1 MEVSMMDRRVMF
13 VLLQMLASIRQSVR
27 PRFSLRLVLVAF
39 ALLSVLLYVLIIR
52 PTTLAN
58 RFVDA
63 VGRRDYDAA
72 QALMSNAGEW
82 DGVVNPPQVF
92 KADRVYAELMPREWE
107 DVWSCERRIVLRVA
121 RHNDRNENYVDW
133 TEDTDVVA
141 HPHGLKV
148 QMLDNLNYYLRIA
161 RPRIPAGDYQSW

>member
-1 MEVSMMDRRVMF
+1 M
-13 VLLQMLASIRQSVR
+13 
-27 PRFSLRLVLVAF
+27 RLVLIAF
-39 ALLSVLLYVLIIR
+39 ALVSGLLYVFFVR

-82 DGVVNPPQVF
+82 DAVVNPPQVF
-92 KADRVYAELMPREWE
+92 KADRVYAELMPREWR

-121 RHNDRNENYVDW
+121 RDNDRSVGRIDW
-133 TEDTDVVA
+133 TEDTDIIA

-148 QMLDNLNYYLRIA
+148 KMPGNLNYYWRIA
-161 RPRIPAGDYQSW
+161 RPPIQPTIINPCEGTRLETTTRTG